1 MKIMNVEIKFE
12 GWISLLFSVIVGVGL
27 WMLFSELTPLRI
39 NNSEDQTV
47 RLAGILSATVANAWG
62 VNVLKG
68 AKHVFL
74 ILMGSIVAM
83 VVAKMVLSLFN

>member
-62 VNVLKG
+62 G
-68 AKHVFL
+68 
-74 ILMGSIVAM
+74 
-83 VVAKMVLSLFN
+83 